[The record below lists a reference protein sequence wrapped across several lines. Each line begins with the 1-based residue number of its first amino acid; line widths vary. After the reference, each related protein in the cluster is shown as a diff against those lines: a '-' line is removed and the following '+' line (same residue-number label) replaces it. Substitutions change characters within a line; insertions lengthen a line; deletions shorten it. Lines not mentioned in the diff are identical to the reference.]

1 MVQENLKPYTLNLIP
16 FLIMK
21 LFSSV
26 HDVPSIKQFVN
37 DALALKANPYAHQNL
52 GKNKTLGLVFM
63 NPSLRTRLS
72 TQKAA
77 LNLGMNVMVM
87 NLDKEGWALETQD
100 GVVMNGTTVEHIRE
114 AAAVMGEYCDI
125 LGLRSFPKLQNRE
138 EDYSEDF
145 FNKFVKYCAVPVVS
159 LESATRHPLQSFA
172 DLVTIHETWNP
183 LRVGANDKPKVVLAW
198 APHIKPLPQAVPN
211 SFAEWMCRAQAEGML
226 DFTIAQPAGFEL
238 EESFTTGAK
247 ISHNLDEA
255 IANADYIYV
264 KNWSS
269 YKDYGKLLDFPEGW
283 MMNND
288 KLKLTNNAKVMHC
301 LPVRRDLELSSEI
314 LDGPNS
320 LVIHEAGN
328 RLWAAQAVIKAMLEK
343 L

>member
-1 MVQENLKPYTLNLIP
+1 MLRQAQNDKRKAKN
-16 FLIMK
+16 MK
-21 LFSSV
+21 LFTSV

-37 DALALKANPYAHQNL
+37 DALALKANPYAHQHL

-125 LGLRSFPKLQNRE
+125 LGLRSFPKLQIRE

-183 LRVGANDKPKVVLAW
+183 LRVGANDKPNVVLAW

-247 ISHNLDEA
+247 IFYNLDEA
-255 IANADYIYV
+255 IANADYVYV

-269 YKDYGKLLDFPEGW
+269 YKEYGKLLDFPEGW
-283 MMNND
+283 MMDND
-288 KLKLTNNAKVMHC
+288 KLKLTNDAKVMHC

-328 RLWAAQAVIKAMLEK
+328 RLWAAQAVIKAMLEN

>member
-1 MVQENLKPYTLNLIP
+1 
-16 FLIMK
+16 MK

-238 EESFTTGAK
+238 EQSFTTGAK
-247 ISHNLDEA
+247 ISHHLDEA

-283 MMNND
+283 MMNNE